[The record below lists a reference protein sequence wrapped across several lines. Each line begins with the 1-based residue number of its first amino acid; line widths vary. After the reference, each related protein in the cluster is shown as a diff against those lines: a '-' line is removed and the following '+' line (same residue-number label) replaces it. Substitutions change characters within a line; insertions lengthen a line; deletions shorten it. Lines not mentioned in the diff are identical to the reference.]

1 MFLLRV
7 VFLIKYTTNPNINIM
22 YKTLRATMLCVVLL
36 ASLFPAL
43 AQNSANRQIS
53 GTVSDEKGITLPGA
67 VVSVKGAKTAVSTSS
82 DGKYVISV
90 PTGSA
95 TTLIFSFIG
104 LTKQEVV
111 VGDRNTINIVL
122 KSATTDLSDVV
133 VIGYGSQKR
142 GDVNGAISSVKAAD
156 IANVPQVS
164 IDQMLQ
170 GKASGVTITQNS
182 GAPGSSTSV
191 RVRGVTSLSL
201 SNEPLYVIDG
211 VPISGD
217 ATNQATSGRTVGLS
231 PNNGES
237 AVSPLSAINPSDIE
251 SIDVLKDASATAIY
265 GSRASNGVIIITT
278 KRGKNGSARVT
289 YDGYGAISQQGKFL
303 DVMNLQQY
311 AVLQN
316 ALADVTGVQRR
327 AEFATPALLGKG
339 TDWQDEI
346 FRNAAMQNHQLG
358 ISGGKDG
365 LDYYLSGGY
374 LKQDGTIL
382 GSNYKRY
389 TFRSNI
395 NSQVKPWLKVGLSLF
410 GSRSNENQGLSNNTG
425 VVYNALLSAPDQAVR
440 NPDGSFAG
448 PIPNSNQQGGQIN
461 PVAQSLDIT
470 NVLNRSNVNGAFYGE
485 IKFSKDLTLRSEVNG
500 DFNYSAARVF
510 TPTYQYGIFGNQTAR
525 LQEYNSNT
533 TYWGWKEYLTYA
545 HTFGK
550 HNLTALLGYEVNEQ
564 SWGGT
569 DASIQ
574 KFLSNDLQT
583 LGLGDLK
590 TAIIGEYKDSQ
601 ALESY
606 FARGIYTYNNKY
618 SLTATIRSDRS
629 SKFVEGKQTGYFPA
643 FAVSWRLSDESFM
656 AGLKGIADNIKF
668 RLGYGEVGNQN
679 LPNYQYGSA
688 LTPVVTGLGT
698 GFGVDKVANPNL
710 TWESAIQT
718 NAGIDFSLAKG
729 RIDASFDYFNKTSKD
744 FLFQKP
750 LPAYLVGQTAAYS
763 GTGVISPPYINGG
776 KVSNKGFDFTL
787 SSKNLIG
794 NFKWNT
800 TVILSKYTNKVLSLA
815 DGVPFIDGKINVS
828 FLQMTVT
835 RTQVGGSIGEFYG
848 YKVKDIFRTDQQLR
862 NAPVQFARPI
872 ANNSA
877 GTWLG
882 DIQFEDLNGDGKI
895 DELDQTSLGNPNPKF
910 TYGITNNFS
919 FKSFDLSI
927 FLNGSYGAKIYNA
940 LNYQLQGLSGQYQN
954 QLASA
959 IDFWSPTNTGANIP
973 APRGGD
979 NPNLKSSDRFVESG
993 SFLRV
998 QNINLAYNIP
1008 QEIIRKAKLNRLKVF
1023 ASVQNLYVFTKY
1035 KGLDPEV
1042 GNQNYNVFLTNVD
1055 SGRYPIPRTFTFG
1068 LNAEF

>member
-1 MFLLRV
+1 MG
-7 VFLIKYTTNPNINIM
+7 IH
-22 YKTLRATMLCVVLL
+22 LRAAMLFVIFL
-36 ASLFPAL
+36 ATLFSAY
-43 AQNSANRQIS
+43 AQNPTTRQIT
-53 GTVSDEKGITLPGA
+53 GTVSDEKGTTLPGA
-67 VVSVKGAKTAVSTSS
+67 GIAVKNSKTAVSTSY
-82 DGKYVISV
+82 DGKYVITI
-90 PTGSA
+90 PSA
-95 TTLIFSFIG
+95 GTTTLVFSFIG
-104 LTKQEVV
+104 LAKQEII
-111 VGDRNTINIVL
+111 VGNRSVINVVL
-122 KSATTDLSDVV
+122 KTIATDLTDVV
-133 VIGYGSQKR
+133 VIGYGNQKR

-170 GKASGVTITQNS
+170 GRASGLTVTQNS

-201 SNEPLYVIDG
+201 SNEPLYVVDG

-237 AVSPLSAINPSDIE
+237 AVSPLSSINPSDIE
-251 SIDVLKDASATAIY
+251 SIDILKDASATAIY

-289 YDGYGAISQQGKFL
+289 YDGYAAMQQQGKFL
-303 DVMNLQQY
+303 DVMDLQQY

-327 AEFATPALLGKG
+327 AEFADPALLGKG
-339 TDWQDEI
+339 TDWQDEV
-346 FRNAAMQNHQLG
+346 FRNALMQNHQLG

-365 LDYYLSGGY
+365 TDYYMSGGY

-382 GSNYKRY
+382 GSDYRRY
-389 TFRSNI
+389 TFRSNV
-395 NSQVKPWLKVGLSLF
+395 NSQVKPWLKVGMSIS

-461 PVAQSLDIT
+461 PVAQALDIT
-470 NVLNRSNVNGAFYGE
+470 NTLNRSNLNGALYADLLL
-485 IKFSKDLTLRSEVNG
+485 SKYLTLRSEVNG
-500 DFNYSAARVF
+500 DFNYSAARIF
-510 TPTYQYGIFGNQTAR
+510 TPTYQYGIYGNQTAK
-525 LQEYNSNT
+525 LQEYDSHT
-533 TYWGWKEYLTYA
+533 TYWGWKEYLTYT
-545 HTFGK
+545 HTFNKK
-550 HNLTALLGYEVNEQ
+550 HNVTALLGYEVNESQ
-564 SWGGT
+564 WGGK
-569 DASIQ
+569 DASVQ
-574 KFLSNDLQT
+574 NFLSNDLQT

-601 ALESY
+601 ALQSY
-606 FARGIYTYNNKY
+606 FARGIYTFNNKY

-629 SKFVEGKQTGYFPA
+629 SKFADGKQTGYFPA
-643 FAVSWRLSDESFM
+643 FAVSWRLSDEAFM
-656 AGLKGIADNIKF
+656 EGFKEAASGIKL
-668 RLGYGEVGNQN
+668 RVGYGQVGNQN
-679 LPNYQYGSA
+679 VPNYQYGSA

-698 GFGVDKVANPNL
+698 GFAIDKVSNPNL
-710 TWESAIQT
+710 KWETAVQT
-718 NAGIDFSLAKG
+718 NVGIDFSLFKE
-729 RIDASFDYFNKTSKD
+729 RINASFDYFDKTSKD

-776 KVSNKGFDFTL
+776 KVSNKGFDFTVN
-787 SSKNLIG
+787 SRNLTGI
-794 NFKWNT
+794 FKWNT
-800 TVILSKYTNKVLSLA
+800 TVIFSKYNNKVISLA

-835 RTQVGGSIGEFYG
+835 RTREGGSIGEFYG
-848 YKVKDIFRTDQQLR
+848 YQVKDIFRTDQQLR
-862 NAPVQFARPI
+862 NAPVQFGRAI
-872 ANNSA
+872 ENTSA

-882 DIQFEDLNGDGKI
+882 DIQYQDINNDGKI
-895 DELDQTSLGNPNPKF
+895 DELDQISLGNPNPKF

-927 FLNGSYGAKIYNA
+927 FLNGSYGAKVLNA
-940 LNYQLQGLSGQYQN
+940 LNYQLAGLSGLYQN
-954 QLASA
+954 QLASS
-959 IDFWSPTNTGANIP
+959 INFWSPANPGSNIP

-979 NPNLKSSDRFVESG
+979 NPNLKNSDRFIESG
-993 SFLRV
+993 SFLRI
-998 QNINLAYNIP
+998 QNVNLGYNLP
-1008 QEIIRKAKLNRLKVF
+1008 LSLIRKAKLARLKVF
-1023 ASVQNLYVFTKY
+1023 VSAQNLYVFTKY

-1055 SGRYPIPRTFTFG
+1055 SGRYPTPRTLTFG
-1068 LNAEF
+1068 INTEF

>member
-1 MFLLRV
+1 MGT
-7 VFLIKYTTNPNINIM
+7 K
-22 YKTLRATMLCVVLL
+22 LRAALLFVLLL
-36 ASLFPAL
+36 ASMLPAY
-43 AQNSANRQIS
+43 AQNTATRQIT
-53 GTVSDEKGITLPGA
+53 GTVSDEKGTTLPGA
-67 VVSVKGAKTAVSTSS
+67 GVSVKNSRNVVSTNN
-82 DGKYVISV
+82 DGKYIITIPSE
-90 PTGSA
+90 S
-95 TTLIFSFIG
+95 TTVLVFSFIG
-104 LTKQEVV
+104 LARQEVI
-111 VGDRNTINIVL
+111 VGDRSVINVVL
-122 KSATTDLSDVV
+122 KTSATDLSDVV
-133 VIGYGSQKR
+133 VIGYGNQKR
-142 GDVNGAISSVKAAD
+142 GDVNGAISSVKSSD
-156 IANVPQVS
+156 IANIPQVS

-170 GKASGVTITQNS
+170 GKASGLTITQNS

-201 SNEPLYVIDG
+201 SNEPLYVVDG

-237 AVSPLSAINPSDIE
+237 AVSPLSSINPSDIE
-251 SIDVLKDASATAIY
+251 SIDILKDASATAIY

-289 YDGYGAISQQGKFL
+289 YDGYAAVQQQGKFL

-311 AVLQN
+311 ALLQN

-327 AEFATPALLGKG
+327 AEFADPSLLGKG
-339 TDWQDEI
+339 TDWQDEV
-346 FRNAAMQNHQLG
+346 FRNALMQNHQLG

-365 LDYYLSGGY
+365 LDYYISGGY

-382 GSNYKRY
+382 GSDYNRY

-395 NSQVKPWLKVGLSLF
+395 NSQVKPWLKVGMSMS

-461 PVAQSLDIT
+461 PVAQALDIT
-470 NVLNRSNVNGAFYGE
+470 NTLSRSNLNGALYGDL
-485 IKFSKDLTLRSEVNG
+485 IFSKDLTLRSELNG
-500 DFNYSAARVF
+500 DFNYSAARIF
-510 TPTYQYGIFGNQTAR
+510 TPTYQYGIYGNQTAR
-525 LQEYNSNT
+525 LQEYDSNT
-533 TYWGWKEYLTYA
+533 TYWGWKEYLTYT
-545 HTFGK
+545 HTFNEK
-550 HNLTALLGYEVNEQ
+550 HNLTALLGYEVNESQ
-564 SWGGT
+564 WGGK
-569 DASIQ
+569 DASVQ
-574 KFLSNDLQT
+574 NFLSNDLQT

-606 FARGIYTYNNKY
+606 FARGIYTFNNKY
-618 SLTATIRSDRS
+618 SLTATVRSDRS
-629 SKFVEGKQTGYFPA
+629 SKFADGKQTGYFPS
-643 FAVSWRLSDESFM
+643 FAVSWRLSDEAFM
-656 AGLKGIADNIKF
+656 QGIKEVASDIKF
-668 RLGYGEVGNQN
+668 RVGYGQVGNQN
-679 LPNYQYGSA
+679 VPNYQYGSA

-698 GFGVDKVANPNL
+698 GFAIDKVSNPNL
-710 TWESAIQT
+710 TWETAVQT
-718 NAGIDFSLAKG
+718 NVGVDFTLFKD
-729 RIDASFDYFNKTSKD
+729 RINASFDYFNKTSKD

-750 LPAYLVGQTAAYS
+750 LPAYLVGQPAAYS

-776 KVSNKGFDFTL
+776 KVSNKGFDFTVT
-787 SSKNLIG
+787 SRNLTG

-800 TVILSKYTNKVLSLA
+800 TLIFSKYKNKVVSLA

-828 FLQMTVT
+828 FLQMTAT
-835 RTQVGGSIGEFYG
+835 RTVEGGSIGEFYG
-848 YKVKDIFRTDQQLR
+848 YKVKDIFRTDDQLR
-862 NAPVQFARPI
+862 NAPVQFNRPI

-882 DIQFEDLNGDGKI
+882 DIQYQDLNNDGKI

-919 FKSFDLSI
+919 YKSFDLSI
-927 FLNGSYGAKIYNA
+927 FLNGSYGAKILNA
-940 LNYQLQGLSGQYQN
+940 LNYQLQGLSGLYQN

-959 IDFWSPTNTGANIP
+959 IDFWTPTNTGSNIP

-979 NPNLKSSDRFVESG
+979 NPNLKNSDRFIESG
-993 SFLRV
+993 SFLRI
-998 QNINLAYNIP
+998 QNVNLAYSLPVNW
-1008 QEIIRKAKLNRLKVF
+1008 IRKAKLNRLKVF
-1023 ASVQNLYVFTKY
+1023 VSAQNLYVFTKY

-1055 SGRYPIPRTFTFG
+1055 SGRYPTPRTLTFG
-1068 LNAEF
+1068 INTEF

>member
-1 MFLLRV
+1 MS
-7 VFLIKYTTNPNINIM
+7 
-22 YKTLRATMLCVVLL
+22 KTLRTAMLFVVFL
-36 ASLFPAL
+36 ASLFSAS
-43 AQNSANRQIS
+43 AQNTANRQIT
-53 GTVSDEKGITLPGA
+53 GTVSDEKGTTLPGA
-67 VVSVKGAKTAVSTSS
+67 SVSVKNTKTSVSTNSE
-82 DGKYVISV
+82 GKYVISV
-90 PTGSA
+90 PSGSSA
-95 TTLIFSFIG
+95 TLVFSFIG
-104 LTKQEVV
+104 LVRQEIVLGQRSAV
-111 VGDRNTINIVL
+111 NIVL
-122 KSATTDLSDVV
+122 KSAANDLSDVV
-133 VIGYGSQKR
+133 VIGYGNQKR

-170 GKASGVTITQNS
+170 GRASGLTITQNS

-217 ATNQATSGRTVGLS
+217 ATNQSTSGRTVGLS
-231 PNNGES
+231 ANNGES

-278 KRGKNGSARVT
+278 KRGKNGTARVT

-303 DVMNLQQY
+303 DVMDLKQY

-316 ALADVTGVQRR
+316 ALADITGVQRR
-327 AEFATPALLGKG
+327 SDFADPSLLGNG
-339 TDWQDEI
+339 TNWQDEV
-346 FRNAAMQNHQLG
+346 FRNAMMQNHQLG

-365 LDYYLSGGY
+365 VDYYFSGGY

-389 TFRSNI
+389 TFRTNI
-395 NSQVKPWLKVGLSLF
+395 NSQVKPWLKVGMSVS

-470 NVLNRSNVNGAFYGE
+470 NVLGRSNLNGAIYGDL
-485 IKFSKDLTLRSEVNG
+485 KVLKDLTLRSELNG

-510 TPTYQYGIFGNQTAR
+510 VPTYQYGIYGNATAR
-525 LQEYNSNT
+525 LQEYNANT
-533 TYWGWKEYLTYA
+533 NFWGWKEYLTYN
-545 HTFGK
+545 HTFNKK
-550 HNLTALLGYEVNEQ
+550 HNLTALLGYEVNE
-564 SWGGT
+564 STWGGT
-569 DASIQ
+569 DASVQ
-574 KFLSNDLQT
+574 KFLSNNLQT

-601 ALESY
+601 SLESF
-606 FARGIYTYNNKY
+606 FARGIYTYNSKY
-618 SLTATIRSDRS
+618 SITATIRSDKS
-629 SKFVEGKQTGYFPA
+629 SKFVQGKQTGYFPA
-643 FAVSWRLSDESFM
+643 FAASWRVSDEAFM
-656 AGLKGIADNIKF
+656 SGVKDIADNIKL
-668 RLGYGEVGNQN
+668 RVGYGEVGNQN

-698 GFGVDKVANPNL
+698 GFAIDKVSNPNL
-710 TWESAIQT
+710 TWESAVQT
-718 NAGIDFSLAKG
+718 NVGIDFSLFKG
-729 RIDASFDYFNKTSKD
+729 RIDAAFDYFNKTSKD

-750 LPAYLVGQTAAYS
+750 LPAYLVGQPAAYS

-787 SSKNLIG
+787 NSKNLTG

-800 TVILSKYTNKVLSLA
+800 TVIFSKYKNKVLSLA

-835 RTQVGGSIGEFYG
+835 RTKVGGSIGEFYG
-848 YKVKDIFRTDQQLR
+848 YKVKDIFRTDAQLR
-862 NAPVQFARPI
+862 NAPVQFGRPV
-872 ANNSA
+872 ASNSA

-882 DIQFEDLNGDGKI
+882 DIQFEDVNGDGKI
-895 DELDQTSLGNPNPKF
+895 DELDQTSIGNPNPKF

-919 FKSFDLSI
+919 YKSFDLSI
-927 FLNGSYGAKIYNA
+927 FLNGSYGAKIFNA
-940 LNYQLQGLSGQYQN
+940 LNYQLAGLSGLYQN

-959 IDFWSPTNTGANIP
+959 INFWTPTNSGSNIP

-979 NPNLKSSDRFVESG
+979 NPNLKNSDRFVESG
-993 SFLRV
+993 SYLRV
-998 QNINLAYNIP
+998 QNVNLAYSLP
-1008 QEIIRKAKLNRLKVF
+1008 TELIRKAKLNRLKVF

-1055 SGRYPIPRTFTFG
+1055 SGRYPTPRTYTFG
-1068 LNAEF
+1068 INAEF

>member
-1 MFLLRV
+1 MSKKLRTAILFV
-7 VFLIKYTTNPNINIM
+7 VF
-22 YKTLRATMLCVVLL
+22 L
-36 ASLFPAL
+36 ASLFPAM
-43 AQNSANRQIS
+43 AQNTTNRQIT
-53 GTVSDEKGITLPGA
+53 GTVSDEKGTTLPGA
-67 VVSVKGAKTAVSTSS
+67 SVLIKNSQTAVSTNS
-82 DGKYVISV
+82 DGKYVINV
-90 PTGSA
+90 PAGSA
-95 TTLIFSFIG
+95 TTLVFSFIG
-104 LTKQEVV
+104 LSKQEVL
-111 VGDRNTINIVL
+111 VGDRSVINVVL
-122 KSATTDLSDVV
+122 KSAATDLSDVV
-133 VIGYGSQKR
+133 VIGYGNQKR
-142 GDVNGAISSVKAAD
+142 GDVNGAISSVKASD

-170 GKASGVTITQNS
+170 GKASGLTITQNS

-231 PNNGES
+231 ANNGES
-237 AVSPLSAINPSDIE
+237 AVSPLSLINPSDIE

-289 YDGYGAISQQGKFL
+289 YDGYGAVSQQGKFL
-303 DVMNLQQY
+303 DVMNLKQY
-311 AVLQN
+311 AVLEN

-327 AEFATPALLGKG
+327 AEFADPTLLGEG
-339 TDWQDEI
+339 TNWQDEV
-346 FRNAAMQNHQLG
+346 FRNAVMQNHQLG

-365 LDYYLSGGY
+365 LDYYISGGY

-382 GSNYKRY
+382 GSDYKRY
-389 TFRSNI
+389 TFRTNT
-395 NSQVKPWLKVGLSLF
+395 NSQIKPWLKVGLSLS

-425 VVYNALLSAPDQAVR
+425 IVYNALLSAPDQAVR

-461 PVAQSLDIT
+461 PVAQSLEIT
-470 NVLNRSNVNGAFYGE
+470 NVLNRSNLNGALYGE

-510 TPTYQYGIFGNQTAR
+510 VPTYQYGIYGNATAR

-533 TYWGWKEYLTYA
+533 TFWGWKEYLTYA
-545 HTFGK
+545 HTFNEK
-550 HNLTALLGYEVNEQ
+550 HNLTALLGYEVNES

-569 DASIQ
+569 DASVQ
-574 KFLSNDLQT
+574 NFLSNDLQT

-590 TAIIGEYKDSQ
+590 TAVIGEYKDSQ
-601 ALESY
+601 SLESF

-618 SLTATIRSDRS
+618 SITATIRSDKS

-656 AGLKGIADNIKF
+656 KGIKDVADNIKV
-668 RLGYGEVGNQN
+668 RVGYGEVGNQN

-698 GFGVDKVANPNL
+698 GFAVDKVANPNL
-710 TWESAIQT
+710 TWESAVQT
-718 NAGIDFSLAKG
+718 NAGIDFSLFKG

-750 LPAYLVGQTAAYS
+750 LPAYLVGQAAAYS
-763 GTGVISPPYINGG
+763 STGVISPPYINGG

-787 SSKNLIG
+787 NSKNLTG

-800 TVILSKYTNKVLSLA
+800 TVIFSKYKNEVLSLA

-848 YKVKDIFRTDQQLR
+848 YKVKDIFRTDAQLR
-862 NAPVQFARPI
+862 TAPVQFGRPVI
-872 ANNSA
+872 NNSA

-882 DIQFEDLNGDGKI
+882 DIQFEDINGDGKI

-919 FKSFDLSI
+919 YKSFDLSI
-927 FLNGSYGAKIYNA
+927 FLNGSYGAKILNA
-940 LNYQLQGLSGQYQN
+940 LNYQLKGLSGLYQN

-959 IDFWSPTNTGANIP
+959 IDFWTPTNTGSNIP

-979 NPNLKSSDRFVESG
+979 NPNLKNSDRFIESG

-998 QNINLAYNIP
+998 QNVNLAYSLSSDF
-1008 QEIIRKAKLNRLKVF
+1008 IRKIKLNRLKVF

-1055 SGRYPIPRTFTFG
+1055 SGRYPTPRTYTFG
-1068 LNAEF
+1068 INAEF

>member
-1 MFLLRV
+1 MS
-7 VFLIKYTTNPNINIM
+7 
-22 YKTLRATMLCVVLL
+22 KTLRAAMLFVVFL

-43 AQNSANRQIS
+43 AQNITNRQIT
-53 GTVSDEKGITLPGA
+53 GTVSDEKGVTLPGA
-67 VVSVKGAKTAVSTSS
+67 GVSIKNSQTAVSTNS
-82 DGKYVISV
+82 DGKYVITV
-90 PTGSA
+90 PSGSA

-104 LTKQEVV
+104 SVKQEIV
-111 VGDRNTINIVL
+111 VGDRSVINVVL
-122 KSATTDLSDVV
+122 KPASTDLSDVV
-133 VIGYGSQKR
+133 VIGYGNQKR

-170 GKASGVTITQNS
+170 GKASGLTITQNS

-201 SNEPLYVIDG
+201 SNEPLYVVDG

-217 ATNQATSGRTVGLS
+217 ATNQSTSGRTVGLS
-231 PNNGES
+231 ANNGES
-237 AVSPLSAINPSDIE
+237 AVSPLSSINPSDIE

-327 AEFATPALLGKG
+327 AEFADPALLGKG

-346 FRNAAMQNHQLG
+346 FRNAVMQNHQLG

-365 LDYYLSGGY
+365 LDYYISGGY

-395 NSQVKPWLKVGLSLF
+395 NSQVKPWLKVGMSLS

-470 NVLNRSNVNGAFYGE
+470 NVLNRSNLNGALYGD
-485 IKFSKDLTLRSEVNG
+485 IKFTNDLTLRSEVNG

-510 TPTYQYGIFGNQTAR
+510 TPTYQYGIYGNATAR

-545 HTFGK
+545 HTFNKK
-550 HNLTALLGYEVNEQ
+550 HNLTALLGYEVNQ
-564 SWGGT
+564 STWGGT

-601 ALESY
+601 ALESF

-618 SLTATIRSDRS
+618 SITATVRSDKS
-629 SKFVEGKQTGYFPA
+629 SKFVQGKQTGYFPA
-643 FAVSWRLSDESFM
+643 FAVSWRLSDEPFM
-656 AGLKGIADNIKF
+656 AGIKDIADNIKF
-668 RLGYGEVGNQN
+668 RVGYGEVGNQN

-698 GFGVDKVANPNL
+698 GFAIDKVANPNL
-710 TWESAIQT
+710 TWESAVQT
-718 NAGIDFSLAKG
+718 NVGVDFSLIKG

-787 SSKNLIG
+787 NSKNLTG
-794 NFKWNT
+794 KFKWNT
-800 TVILSKYTNKVLSLA
+800 TVIFSKYKNEVLSLA

-848 YKVKDIFRTDQQLR
+848 YKVKDIFRTDAQLR
-862 NAPVQFARPI
+862 AAPVQFGRPLT
-872 ANNSA
+872 NNSA

-895 DELDQTSLGNPNPKF
+895 DESDQTSLGNPNPKF
-910 TYGITNNFS
+910 TYGITNSFS
-919 FKSFDLSI
+919 YKSFDLSI
-927 FLNGSYGAKIYNA
+927 FLNGSYGAKILNA
-940 LNYQLQGLSGQYQN
+940 LNYQLSGLSGLYQN

-959 IDFWSPTNTGANIP
+959 IDFWSPTNTGSNIP

-979 NPNLKSSDRFVESG
+979 NPNLKNSDRFIESG

-998 QNINLAYNIP
+998 QNVNLAYSLP
-1008 QEIIRKAKLNRLKVF
+1008 SEFIRKAKLNRLKVF

-1068 LNAEF
+1068 INAEF